1 MGRAHDPCSPDRER
15 YRERHREGE
24 LSRGRAAVSHQLAQ
38 SLSPSGHNWPA
49 GMPWPRGAQGTVG
62 RSGRTSNATRARSSS
77 FSKFG
82 AFRVLLVRY
91 PGTRVGVPGTPRPG
105 QLQGSRATPTRS
117 AARRSSGGRAAA
129 RRGLVSPKCAESS
142 EIIDSQLVLNWVANP
157 YYGRKPCMGSTI
169 TSDKPFALY
178 WCSRSS
184 IYYEYMVQRAGHV
197 SPRPLFFPAARH
209 SAPRRAARAKLIAS
223 HARPD
228 RGGRGDAVRL

>member
-1 MGRAHDPCSPDRER
+1 MGRAHDPCSPERER
-15 YRERHREGE
+15 YRERQRERE

-38 SLSPSGHNWPA
+38 SLIPSGHNWPA
-49 GMPWPRGAQGTVG
+49 GMPWPRA
-62 RSGRTSNATRARSSS
+62 RRHRRTSNATRARSSS

-105 QLQGSRATPTRS
+105 QLQGSTATPTRS

-129 RRGLVSPKCAESS
+129 RRGLVSPKCAEGS
-142 EIIDSQLVLNWVANP
+142 EIIDSQRVPRWVANP
-157 YYGRKPCMGSTI
+157 YYGRKPCMESTI

-209 SAPRRAARAKLIAS
+209 SAPRRAAHAKLIAS